1 MSWKWKTCIGVTFEV
16 GKKDLELKRYS
27 FFSHSGRLAEDGYIA
42 EDGSPYTLA
51 RLKKLIERRK
61 ESEDNRGR
69 GDVNRLY
76 PSKESYLNTL
86 YDVILGYIEPGRF
99 MTMEKSAI
107 ALRMTNGTGQFIRDY
122 MFPKSK
128 EGTVSVISE
137 QLGAYREIKERVE
150 DLENRIQ
157 LLENIREH
165 NLNLIQFKSD
175 AIRTQA
181 ILKVITI
188 ESLKAQLQS
197 KKETLESVIDTVEK
211 IGETCRILE
220 EQENKCFEE
229 KVEIEAQIRASDYGQ
244 KDKELEGHHQSE
256 RPCVSVDDRGFL
268 AEHHRLQS
276 QPRQAGLYKEGDRE
290 LHLRL
295 PGGGPSHVGGQAPG
309 TPLQSGHGG

>member
-1 MSWKWKTCIGVTFEV
+1 
-16 GKKDLELKRYS
+16 
-27 FFSHSGRLAEDGYIA
+27 
-42 EDGSPYTLA
+42 
-51 RLKKLIERRK
+51 
-61 ESEDNRGR
+61 
-69 GDVNRLY
+69 
-76 PSKESYLNTL
+76 
-86 YDVILGYIEPGRF
+86 

-244 KDKELEGHHQSE
+244 KEKELEE
-256 RPCVSVDDRGFL
+256 IRYTIEIL
-268 AEHHRLQS
+268 AGSSAQWRAVLHGLSAWEENEDISAYLSNPALHTIREVTEGNVTEEILTKLKKYLKDTLENIEEELQ
-276 QPRQAGLYKEGDRE
+276 E
-290 LHLRL
+290 LQYSIRKQKK
-295 PGGGPSHVGGQAPG
+295 S
-309 TPLQSGHGG
+309 